1 MNTESTPSVTP
12 GRAIVLFDG
21 VCNLCSASV
30 RFIVKRDRS
39 AYFGFAALQ
48 SREGRELLAKYRLPP
63 DEITTIVSPG
73 LFWQPCFERFRAEFA
88 MPFMILSPES
98 DMNGS
103 AGRRAVI
110 CHRVDDELK
119 KQSGDTPNAQHKTD
133 DCVATEHQKGAD
145 PMEIHVAPA
154 TCTRSTGRQ
163 STSETGNSGWWGI
176 LPGGSE
182 TQG

>member
-63 DEITTIVSPG
+63 DEITTIVLIDQGQIFTRSEAARNIARHLRFPWPV
-73 LFWQPCFERFRAEFA
+73 LATLFRAVPRRIRDAVYDFVARKRYEWFGRK
-88 MPFMILSPES
+88 ES
-98 DMNGS
+98 CD
-103 AGRRAVI
+103 
-110 CHRVDDELK
+110 L
-119 KQSGDTPNAQHKTD
+119 P
-133 DCVATEHQKGAD
+133 
-145 PMEIHVAPA
+145 
-154 TCTRSTGRQ
+154 
-163 STSETGNSGWWGI
+163 
-176 LPGGSE
+176 PGG
-182 TQG
+182 